1 MADDLQLARAAS
13 DAALAT
19 DGVHSLGGGLF
30 VEAATYGV
38 GETVGGVV
46 VTDNGVEVHIVA
58 EYPPPKPI
66 PELADNVKDN
76 VAPEVEGREV
86 SVVVQDLEVAEQ

>member
-13 DAALAT
+13 EAALAT
-19 DGVHSLGGGLF
+19 DGVYGLGSGLF

-38 GETVGGVV
+38 GEAVNGVV

-58 EYPPPKPI
+58 EYPLPESI
-66 PELADNVKDN
+66 PEIADSVKEN
-76 VAPEVEGREV
+76 VAPKVEGREV
-86 SVVVQDLEVAEQ
+86 SVVVEDLEVVEQ